1 MQSQSLSGRLLL
13 SLFVLLSLGTAVAP
27 CGRDQEGNAART
39 QGWTAMNE
47 DGRDTHRRRFDC
59 LPKDVRLNEVVA
71 YAGATDGNV
80 TVEKTLV
87 EIKAQCRKG
96 KLIDR
101 KRREIRFFRPACW
114 GNPPQDYREI
124 KRRENEE
131 LRNLQEHYTVIVFAC
146 SPMIQ

>member
-1 MQSQSLSGRLLL
+1 MRGQFQSRRLLL
-13 SLFVLLSLGTAVAP
+13 SLFVLLSLGAALLP
-27 CGRDQEGNAART
+27 CGRDQEGNAAGM
-39 QGWTAMNE
+39 QDWTGVNE
-47 DGRDTHRRRFDC
+47 DGRDKPRPRFDC
-59 LPKDVRLNEVVA
+59 LPKDVRPNEVVA
-71 YAGATDGNV
+71 HVGATKENV

-124 KRRENEE
+124 KRREHEE
-131 LRNLQEHYTVIVFAC
+131 LRKLQEHYTVIVFAC